1 MKATDTLG
9 HATLADSLNA
19 ACYTI
24 SHAYLQ
30 GMQDLFG
37 IGIPGK
43 PTSAVYD
50 ELIPGMVYDFA
61 VRAGWI
67 PRPYEPPEEEVGIE
81 LGSYHVE
88 EAHQQWFMGLLE
100 ESLSELQGALAQ
112 NDVDAEDPEAGQ
124 LQTDLWN
131 IILTRALAY
140 RVKHLNPQAQS
151 ETSVGAK
158 ASEPSPERLAATMP
172 EWGEA
177 FKKAQVPETSAAER
191 IAIEEHFV
199 ATHKH
204 PVYEDAYEKQ
214 ELCLMANVHRK
225 QWERWRRAEIANNSQ
240 PGKRIL
246 DLLERNEPARSPQ
259 KLPRRKREKLRV

>member
-1 MKATDTLG
+1 MKGPDTLG

-19 ACYTI
+19 ACYAI
-24 SHAYLQ
+24 SHAYLW

-43 PTSAVYD
+43 PTSGIYG

-61 VRAGWI
+61 VNAGWI
-67 PRPYEPPEEEVGIE
+67 PRPYEPPEEEVSIE

-100 ESLSELQGALAQ
+100 KSLSELQGTLAQ
-112 NDVDAEDPEAGQ
+112 NDADSEDPEAGQ

-140 RVKHLNPQAQS
+140 RLKRLNPQAQS
-151 ETSVGAK
+151 ETSVGTK
-158 ASEPSPERLAATMP
+158 TSEPSPEHLADTMP
-172 EWGEA
+172 QWAKA
-177 FKKAQVPETSAAER
+177 FKEAQVPETSAPER
-191 IAIEEHFV
+191 IVLEENFL

-214 ELCLMANVHRK
+214 ELCLMANVHRQ

-246 DLLERNEPARSPQ
+246 DLLERNAPARSPRN
-259 KLPRRKREKLRV
+259 LPQRKREKLRL